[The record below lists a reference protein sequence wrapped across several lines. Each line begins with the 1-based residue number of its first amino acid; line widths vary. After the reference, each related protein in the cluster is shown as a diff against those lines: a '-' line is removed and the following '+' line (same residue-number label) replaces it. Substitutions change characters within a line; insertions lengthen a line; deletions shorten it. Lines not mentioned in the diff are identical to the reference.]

1 MFVIISPAIYKI
13 KQNGFD
19 AYFIREKE
27 IIIDNSYV
35 VNMLTVV
42 EVRQLKVSSA
52 SIIVWFIYIFMM
64 Q

>member
-19 AYFIREKE
+19 DYFIREKE